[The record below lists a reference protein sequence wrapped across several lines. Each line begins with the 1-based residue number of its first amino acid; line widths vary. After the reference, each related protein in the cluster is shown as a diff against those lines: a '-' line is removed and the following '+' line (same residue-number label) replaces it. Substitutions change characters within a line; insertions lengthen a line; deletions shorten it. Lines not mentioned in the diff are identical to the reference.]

1 MPHGSP
7 GPDVSGSASLLWE
20 PGCPNSVFLPA
31 ERAPAVKGD
40 EMLCVSACT
49 CVCAC
54 VYVCVNWVR
63 GVGRLEGDVCY
74 VAANVEKTGPLHKVT
89 KKQAGNKQKPLYSSR
104 ASSDTSLPWKRP
116 LYAEKR

>member
-1 MPHGSP
+1 M
-7 GPDVSGSASLLWE
+7 
-20 PGCPNSVFLPA
+20 
-31 ERAPAVKGD
+31 
-40 EMLCVSACT
+40 
-49 CVCAC
+49 CVCMHVCAHVC
-54 VYVCVNWVR
+54 VCVCVNWVR

-74 VAANVEKTGPLHKVT
+74 VAANVEKTGLLHKVT